1 MKKLFFMTAV
11 VGLALTSCSQEELS
25 APVAENNEIT
35 FAAPLVGKNTRAVTE
50 VGVNYDLAAKFGVWA
65 KYNTEAS
72 TSWTAGTF
80 YIGTA
85 GDNGVEAAYKDAV
98 NGWGFATP
106 YYWPKN
112 GNLSFIAYSPSTAAA
127 TVTDNGIEFANYT
140 VGTTANVDLL
150 FSEVARNKTKDNVN
164 TPNFPVSYKGIELTF
179 KHALSSVRFAVKTKA
194 NYLGTEIKVQKIEV
208 LNAYSKGN
216 FNQGLEDNATAVTKP
231 ATENSCWSG
240 HTDKI
245 DYTAFTGDIT
255 VGETPLY
262 VHNSSAAA
270 TANTTDLI
278 LLPQTLTAGTQAQV
292 KVTYTIKSPSGNVL
306 PQTTV
311 LNLTGEWLR
320 GTRYTYTVV
329 FGLDEIY
336 LDPTVEE
343 WKDVTDLNVGI

>member
-25 APVAENNEIT
+25 VPNAENNEIT

-72 TSWTAGTF
+72 TSWTAGQF

-85 GDNGVEAAYKDAV
+85 GAAVEAAYKDAV
-98 NGWGFATP
+98 HGWGFATP

-140 VGTTANVDLL
+140 VGPDANVDLL
-150 FSEVARNKTKDNVN
+150 FSEVARNKTKNNVN
-164 TPNFPVSYKGIELTF
+164 TSNFPVSYQGIELTF
-179 KHALSSVRFAVKTKA
+179 KHALSSVRFAVKTAA

-208 LNAYSKGN
+208 LNAYPTAD
-216 FNQGLEDNATAVTKP
+216 FNQGLEDNATAVTDP
-231 ATENSCWSG
+231 ANACWSG
-240 HTDKI
+240 YDDATQT
-245 DYTAFTGDIT
+245 DYTAFTGNIT
-255 VGETPLY
+255 VGENPLY
-262 VHNSSAAA
+262 VHNSSATA

-278 LLPQTLTAGTQAQV
+278 LLPQNLEAGTQAQV
-292 KVTYTIKSPSGNVL
+292 KVTYTIESPSHNVL
-306 PQTTV
+306 TQTTV
-311 LNLTGEWLR
+311 LPLTGTWKR